1 MVKLLVT
8 ERMRSLLPASQSLKV
23 LSEIDYKALKS
34 AAQAAQV
41 PLSALLLGSEF
52 CFPQIQTVAEGPEPA
67 FLQAIK
73 QKRLIREYGKMT
85 NNVAGHAEK
94 TDNAE
99 MMQNVSFSVT
109 MISLVFLAFLVGY
122 FGAELLGF
130 NEYMVIHTQKL
141 VLGLISLV
149 AMLYLE
155 VFLHI
160 LKSEKAT
167 WVKKQA

>member
-23 LSEIDYKALKS
+23 LSEIDYKELKS

-41 PLSALLLGSEF
+41 SISQLLLGSEF
-52 CFPQIQTVAEGPEPA
+52 RFPHIQTAVEGPEPA

-73 QKRLIREYGKMT
+73 QKRLIREYAKMT
-85 NNVAGHAEK
+85 NNVAGNAVK
-94 TDNAE
+94 TENAE
-99 MMQNVSFSVT
+99 MMHNVTFSVT

-122 FGAELLGF
+122 FGAELLGL
-130 NEYMVIHTQKL
+130 NEYMVIYTQKL

-149 AMLYLE
+149 VMLYLE

-160 LKSEKAT
+160 LKSEKAN
-167 WVKKQA
+167 WAKKQA